1 MSILSGILCFLEIA
15 DLVFK
20 VKEKFTSK
28 PDKEKYAVFLHLVGE
43 LLLDVSNHLEEG
55 RYPHDKCQEMWHYL
69 QELRSAMKSVLTDEQ
84 AGHLVAQITEAHRV
98 EQLFGQMGVL
108 NQQEK
113 AEQLQAIRSAAGS
126 FIAVSNLLRVK

>member
-15 DLVFK
+15 DLALK

-28 PDKEKYAVFLHLVGE
+28 PDKEKYAIFLHLVGE

-69 QELRSAMKSVLTDEQ
+69 QELNGVMKVVLTAEQ
-84 AGHLVAQITEAHRV
+84 SDHLVAQITEAHRV
-98 EQLFGQMGVL
+98 EQLFGQMSTL
-108 NQQEK
+108 SMEEK
-113 AEQLQAIRSAAGS
+113 VEQLQAIRSAVGS
-126 FIAVSNLLRVK
+126 FIAVSNLLRIK

>member
-15 DLVFK
+15 DLAFK

-84 AGHLVAQITEAHRV
+84 ASHLVSQITEAHRV
-98 EQLFGQMGVL
+98 EQLFGQMGTL
-108 NQQEK
+108 SMEEK
-113 AEQLQAIRSAAGS
+113 GEQLQAIRSAAGS

>member
-1 MSILSGILCFLEIA
+1 MLEGILCFLEIA
-15 DLVFK
+15 DLAFK

-55 RYPHDKCQEMWHYL
+55 SYPHDKCQEMWHYL
-69 QELRSAMKSVLTDEQ
+69 QELRAVMKPILTDEQ
-84 AGHLVAQITEAHRV
+84 ANHLVAQITEAHRV
-98 EQLFGQMGVL
+98 EQLFGQMGAL
-108 NQQEK
+108 NHQEK
-113 AEQLQAIRSAAGS
+113 GEQLQAIRSAAGS

>member
-1 MSILSGILCFLEIA
+1 MLEGILCFLEIA
-15 DLVFK
+15 DLAFK

-43 LLLDVSNHLEEG
+43 LLLDVSNHLAEG
-55 RYPHDKCQEMWHYL
+55 RYPHNKCQEMWHYL
-69 QELRSAMKSVLTDEQ
+69 QELRAAMKPVMEDSQ
-84 AGHLVAQITEAHRV
+84 IKHLEEQITKSYRV
-98 EQLFGQMGVL
+98 EQLFGQMGAL